1 MDASPALITEII
13 RFWQSKG
20 MAPCAEAQADG
31 VPCPTL
37 GRNCETCAQA
47 IRALANAREPD
58 LPPQP
63 EVQS

>member
-1 MDASPALITEII
+1 MDVSPVLINEII

-47 IRALANAREPD
+47 IRAVEDAKEPH
-58 LPPQP
+58 LPPRP
-63 EVQS
+63 EARS